1 MKRVSCPRC
10 GAYITFNEQSYPEGR
25 ILILT
30 CPACKKQ
37 FRVRSMASDSP
48 KEDTVYPAKFIV
60 VANKFHERQELKLAP
75 GENIIGR
82 YVKGTNATLPIFTND
97 PSIDTTHCIVNVTTD
112 KAGKTRFILRDAPST
127 TGTFYQD
134 QILQDQDRINMD
146 DGAIITIGATTLIFS
161 IN

>member
-1 MKRVSCPRC
+1 MEGVVFTMYDARTNLSLEVVENVKKSLKQNVYKTIIPRNIRLAEAPSHGIPINLC
-10 GAYITFNEQSYPEGR
+10 DSKSVGAESYRLLAQEVICNDEGLEFD
-25 ILILT
+25 INSFS
-30 CPACKKQ
+30 ANDK
-37 FRVRSMASDSP
+37 SDSN
-48 KEDTVYPAKFIV
+48 
-60 VANKFHERQELKLAP
+60 NKSGK
-75 GENIIGR
+75 
-82 YVKGTNATLPIFTND
+82 KGK
-97 PSIDTTHCIVNVTTD
+97 TD